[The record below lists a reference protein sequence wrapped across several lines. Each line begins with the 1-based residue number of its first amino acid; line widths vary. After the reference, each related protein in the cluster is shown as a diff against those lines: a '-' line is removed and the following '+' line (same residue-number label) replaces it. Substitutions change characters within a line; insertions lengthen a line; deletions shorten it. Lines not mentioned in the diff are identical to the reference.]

1 MELYRENIYIELYIE
16 NIHGMYYIHILNFSP
31 VNYQ

>member
-1 MELYRENIYIELYIE
+1 MELYIENIYIELYIE
-16 NIHGMYYIHILNFSP
+16 NIHGMYFIHILNVSP